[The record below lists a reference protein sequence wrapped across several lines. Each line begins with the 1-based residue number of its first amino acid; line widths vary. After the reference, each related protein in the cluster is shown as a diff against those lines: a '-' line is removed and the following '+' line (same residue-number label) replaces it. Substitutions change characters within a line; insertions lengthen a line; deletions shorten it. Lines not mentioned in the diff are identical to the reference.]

1 MSISPTEAA
10 YQLAH
15 AHQSKTGQLIGSTAA
30 LSALATVLVF
40 ARFITRVH
48 TKVGLKKDDWAILVA
63 LVGIQSPVSKGDW
76 VADESLVHCLGRVRD
91 ECHM

>member
-1 MSISPTEAA
+1 MSISSAEAA

-30 LSALATVLVF
+30 LSALATVLVL

-48 TKVGLKKDDWAILVA
+48 TNVGLKADDWAIVIA
-63 LVGIQSPVSKGDW
+63 LVCIQPRMPKSDRR
-76 VADESLVHCLGRVRD
+76 ADQSLAHCLGRVRD
-91 ECHM
+91 QCHM